1 MIVADSSYIVEGLL
15 REASLLEV
23 DSIIAPDLA
32 LYEVVNTLWKH
43 ESRVKDIRDA
53 SLFLA
58 PFFELI
64 KSEKIQMIRPDEE
77 LLRET
82 YQLAVEE
89 KITVYDAIYIALSI
103 DLGLELR
110 TFDRIQS
117 RVIGRRGK

>member
-23 DSIIAPDLA
+23 DAIIAPDLA

-58 PFFELI
+58 PFIELI
-64 KSEKIQMIRPDEE
+64 KSEQIRVIRPDEK
-77 LLRET
+77 LLRKT
-82 YQLAVEE
+82 YLLAVEE

-117 RVIGRRGK
+117 RVIARREK